1 MQIKIFLVFL
11 IVFALSAFTN
21 LLIAETD
28 PKDSVNAQILN
39 ALSTAANE
47 EAMLQKKLTDL
58 NLPIMQY
65 SDPIIITD
73 ISNDSVESKRNHAR
87 TLKER
92 VMEKQRF
99 RDKIDNSALIDL
111 PVGVV
116 GERGGLEYAI
126 LLDRIIFSEK
136 GSFVEV
142 FMSFEI
148 PRFGKP
154 LDFTGICQLTA
165 EGGIAGSSKLYL
177 IGDYLFDIG
186 QGILTIKGDS
196 SIHGGNGLTFV
207 EFDCNGFKGI
217 SLNATV
223 EFSKNIIVV
232 ENEDGDALDKRVAFD
247 FATYLTD
254 WSDLLV
260 KITLP
265 PFQVK
270 EVTGLGIL
278 ANEVY
283 LDWSEY
289 ANPPGFIAPPEY
301 QNPFTGGDQS
311 GLWTGVFIRKAA
323 IRFPPQ
329 FKEEGDLIRRSIGAE
344 NLILDELGISGN
356 FFADNLIRTGDL
368 SGWGYSVDKIN
379 AVIQQNHFEKFSL
392 TGKINVPAFSQ
403 TETKDKDGNE
413 SADAS
418 LYYTA
423 FIAANGDYVFDVKL
437 AESLPLNLWFAKL
450 KLKPNSEFLLKV
462 VDKKFQAT
470 VKLNGEMSIHAP
482 MGKTYADLNGI
493 SFENLILSNHKPH
506 FSSGIFSFGAKQE
519 TENHRISGFPLTI
532 QQIGVRTDP
541 NKPENVGLQLGMK
554 INLVPS
560 EDEGFSGS
568 ALLTIWGK
576 TPSEFSPSSET
587 GATEKQNW
595 KPEKLEVSAVS
606 IDIVKANVFELKGSV
621 QFFEGNETFGNGF
634 KGRLAGKL
642 GQVQVNAE
650 ALFGKNEKIRYWNAN
665 ALVCVGNG
673 IPIVPGFAFYGFG
686 GGVYYRMKP
695 TENITASTSLGL
707 SSFGVTYVP
716 DEKAFLG
723 LKASVFFGT
732 QNKPEPLNGDATFE
746 IVINKTGGINSMS
759 LTGNAYFMSPNFS
772 CDPQSIV
779 AMAKGTSTKGSP
791 IAAVA
796 TSRAQV
802 MGQIK
807 LLYDNVNSSLHGNI
821 AVYVNAANGI
831 VTGTGQ
837 NKRAGWA
844 ELHFAPDEWYV
855 LLGTPTAPIGLE
867 VAKIV
872 KLQSYFMM
880 GMNLP
885 SSPPAP
891 DNVKSILRGTNLDYT
906 RDMPSLEGGRAYAFG
921 ANYSVDTGDLK
932 FLMFYG
938 RFAAGAG
945 FDLMLRDYGH
955 ESHCSGSTDPLGING
970 WYANGQAYAYLQ
982 GKIGIKVNLKFY
994 SGEYDIL
1001 KIGAAAI
1008 LQAKGP
1014 NPFWM
1019 KGVVGGNYSILG
1031 GLVKGDCQFEVTVGK
1046 PCEIIIKEENALRD
1060 VSMIAE
1066 ISPVSH
1072 EKEVNVFAAPQAAF
1086 NIPVE
1091 QTFEITDAANIKH
1104 SYRAKLDEF
1113 SVKKGSTLIPGQLTW
1128 NSNHDVVAFDS
1139 YDILPGNSSLSLKV
1153 KVSFEELVNGS
1164 WQKYKVEGKPMEETV
1179 ESTFETGM
1187 APDFIPESNV
1197 LVSYP
1202 INGQQ
1207 NFYPKEY
1214 PTGFVQLRKGQPDLF
1229 EIKPEWTQ
1237 KGRFVDTNGTPLEFD
1252 FAYNKDDR
1260 KVTFAIPQLSNAQ
1273 NLQLQLVKK
1282 PNAKT
1287 ESVDA
1292 NVKTTEREVSS
1303 IAEVETQV
1311 STKDIEGKLD
1321 LGEDKVLYGSTLRT
1335 STYPTFAAKINAVP
1349 AMYGFNTLGGPLRF
1363 PRLYSD
1369 IGLSEGFDSFELV
1382 GGSEFKALVSF
1393 EAKLENT
1400 DWYNRQIYPLVYE
1413 GYPLLQTFTIKHRTD
1428 LSQLG
1433 LPPIRSIFIEENTTG
1448 VAVQRSI
1455 AYSLFEAVTTDFVDL
1470 QTQIADYVSR
1480 VGYYPSKRFEDF
1492 VRTAYPS
1499 SYTTGDYPVN
1509 LRYVIPG
1516 VGPTSI
1522 LEKNINWNVVVK

>member
-1 MQIKIFLVFL
+1 MKRNTGFLFFLLMFAIK
-11 IVFALSAFTN
+11 VFA
-21 LLIAETD
+21 IEVGDTD
-28 PKDSVNAQILN
+28 PKDSINAQILRAKLN
-39 ALSTAANE
+39 SPAPEIILNQKLAA
-47 EAMLQKKLTDL
+47 L
-58 NLPIMQY
+58 NLPLIENF
-65 SDPIIITD
+65 DPIIID
-73 ISNDSVESKRNHAR
+73 NILADSIQSKRNHAR

-99 RDKIDNSALIDL
+99 RDKIDNSALVDL
-111 PVGVV
+111 PIGVV
-116 GERGGLEYAI
+116 GDRGGLEYAI
-126 LLDRIIFSEK
+126 LLDRIVFSEK
-136 GSFVEV
+136 GSFIEV

-148 PRFGKP
+148 PRFAKP
-154 LDFTGICQLTA
+154 LDFMGICQLTA

-177 IGDYLFDIG
+177 IGDYPFDIG
-186 QGILTIKGDS
+186 QGMLTIKGDS

-223 EFSKNIIVV
+223 EFSKNIIVA
-232 ENEDGDALDKRVAFD
+232 ENEDGDPLDKRVAFD

-254 WSDLLV
+254 WSDFLI

-265 PFQVK
+265 PFQAK
-270 EVTGLGIL
+270 EVPGLGML

-289 ANPPGFIAPPEY
+289 ANPPGFITPPEY
-301 QNPFTGGDQS
+301 QNPFTGGDQG
-311 GLWTGVFIRKAA
+311 GLWTGVFIRKAT
-323 IRFPPQ
+323 IRFPAQ
-329 FKEEGDLIRRSIGAE
+329 FKEQGDPIRRSIGAE

-356 FFADNLIRTGDL
+356 FLAENLIRTGDL

-379 AVIQQNHFEKFSL
+379 AVIQQNHFEEFSL
-392 TGKINVPAFSQ
+392 TGRINVPAFNQ
-403 TETKDKDGNE
+403 TETKDKDGQE

-423 FIAANGDYVFDVKL
+423 FLAANGDYVFDVKL
-437 AESLPLNLWFAKL
+437 GESLPLNFWFAKL

-462 VDKKFQAT
+462 VDRKFQAT
-470 VKLNGEMSIHAP
+470 VNLNGEMSIHAP
-482 MGKTYADLNGI
+482 MGKMNADLNGI
-493 SFENLILSNHKPH
+493 SFQNLILSNSKPY
-506 FSSGIFSFGAKQE
+506 FRGGIFSFGENNE
-519 TENHRISGFPLTI
+519 TKDHRISGFPLTI
-532 QQIGVRTDP
+532 QQIGVRTDQ
-541 NKPENVGLQLGMK
+541 NQPENIGLQFGVR

-560 EDEGFSGS
+560 EDEGFSGG
-568 ALLTIWGK
+568 AVLTLWGK
-576 TPSEFSPSSET
+576 SPSDFAPSSET
-587 GATEKQNW
+587 GAVQKQKW
-595 KPEKLEVSAVS
+595 KPEKVEVSAIS
-606 IDIVKANVFELKGSV
+606 IDIVKVNVFELKGNV

-642 GQVQVNAE
+642 GKVQVNAE
-650 ALFGKNEKIRYWNAN
+650 ALFGKNEKVRYWNAN
-665 ALVCVGNG
+665 ALVCIGNG

-695 TENITASTSLGL
+695 AENITASSALGL
-707 SSFGVTYVP
+707 SSSGVTYVP

-746 IVINKTGGINSMS
+746 IVINKTGGINSTS
-759 LTGNAYFMSPNFS
+759 ITGNAYFMSPNFS
-772 CDPQSIV
+772 CDPQAIV
-779 AMAKGTSTKGSP
+779 AMAKATSTKGST
-791 IAAVA
+791 IAPVP

-802 MGQIK
+802 MGQIR
-807 LLYDNVNSSLHGNI
+807 LLYDNINSSLHGNI

-855 LLGTPTAPIGLE
+855 LLGTPTAPIGLD

-885 SSPPAP
+885 ASPPPP

-982 GKIGIKVNLKFY
+982 GKIGIKVKLKFY
-994 SGEYDIL
+994 EGDYDIL

-1046 PCEIIIKEENALRD
+1046 PCEIIIEEANALGD

-1066 ISPVSH
+1066 VSPISG
-1072 EKEVNVFAAPQAAF
+1072 EKEVNVFTAPQAAF

-1091 QTFEITDAANIKH
+1091 QTFEITDATNVKH
-1104 SYRAKLDEF
+1104 SFRAKLDDF
-1113 SVKKGSTLIPGQLTW
+1113 TVKNGSSSIPGQLSW
-1128 NSNHDVVAFDS
+1128 NNNHDVAAFDS
-1139 YDILPGNSSLSLKV
+1139 YDILPGHSSLTLTV

-1164 WQKYKVEGKPMEETV
+1164 WQKYKVDGNPMEELV
-1179 ESTFETGM
+1179 QSVFETGG

-1202 INGQQ
+1202 IAGQQ
-1207 NFYPKEY
+1207 NFYPLEY
-1214 PTGFVQLRKGQPDLF
+1214 GTGFVQLKKGQPDLF
-1229 EIKPEWTQ
+1229 VAQDGWTP
-1237 KGRFVDTNGTPLEFD
+1237 KARLASSDGNTPTEFD
-1252 FAYNKDDR
+1252 FTYNNSDR
-1260 KVTFAIPQLSNAQ
+1260 KITFAIPPLEAAKYFL
-1273 NLQLQLVKK
+1273 LQVIKK
-1282 PNAKT
+1282 PNVQ
-1287 ESVDA
+1287 SGPVDRNVA
-1292 NVKTTEREVSS
+1292 NIERNVNAPSDL
-1303 IAEVETQV
+1303 ETKV
-1311 STKDIEGKLD
+1311 TTKDIEGKID
-1321 LGEDKVLYGSTLRT
+1321 LGEAKVLYGMSLRT
-1335 STYPTFAAKINAVP
+1335 SIYPTFLQKLNVVTALP
-1349 AMYGFNTLGGPLRF
+1349 AYSDSGGPFNLQ
-1363 PRLYSD
+1363 RLY
-1369 IGLSEGFDSFELV
+1369 GNLPLTELFDDAELA
-1382 GGSEFKALVSF
+1382 GSLKSGPLVSI
-1393 EAKLENT
+1393 ESQLQNNA
-1400 DWYNRQIYPLVYE
+1400 WYNNKIYPLIYE
-1413 GYPLLQTFTIKHRTD
+1413 GYPLMGLFAFKNRTPAELGVPPIKSIFFEESVFNRTTQRKIAIGLYEAAHFD
-1428 LSQLG
+1428 LS
-1433 LPPIRSIFIEENTTG
+1433 
-1448 VAVQRSI
+1448 
-1455 AYSLFEAVTTDFVDL
+1455 DL
-1470 QTQIADYVSR
+1470 QSQIADYV
-1480 VGYYPSKRFEDF
+1480 VKTGYYPSERLRQI
-1492 VRTAYPS
+1492 VLAYTPS
-1499 SYTTGDYPVN
+1499 YDAGDYPVKF
-1509 LRYVIPG
+1509 RYTIPG
-1516 VGPTSI
+1516 INLETSNTDKI
-1522 LEKNINWNVVVK
+1522 VRWSVVSK